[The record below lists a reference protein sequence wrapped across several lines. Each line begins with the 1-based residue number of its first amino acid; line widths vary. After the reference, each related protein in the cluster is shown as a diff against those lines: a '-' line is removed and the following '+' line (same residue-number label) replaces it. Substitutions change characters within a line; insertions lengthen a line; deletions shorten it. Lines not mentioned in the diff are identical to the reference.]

1 MDLSSQSWQQ
11 LVAQYVK
18 NDVNALIAIVGQTS
32 SGKTSFSLKV
42 AQYLISSGHKA
53 AIVNAD
59 SRQCYKYLNIG
70 TGKIK
75 PNQMQG
81 IKHYMFDV
89 LDPKEPITMYWYKKR
104 AEDTIKQ
111 LHQENIIPILVG
123 GSMLYVSSITDE
135 RSERSQK
142 TKVELQL
149 TNPTEALH
157 LGMEK
162 NKELANAIIER
173 RVQAMLEEG
182 WLQEVQQ
189 LIRKDYNAS
198 DPGFISLGY
207 REIIEVA
214 KGNLSLE
221 EAKQRI
227 IQKTKKYAKRQRTWW
242 KSDSR
247 IHWITAEE

>member
-111 LHQENIIPILVG
+111 LHQENIIPILV
-123 GSMLYVSSITDE
+123 
-135 RSERSQK
+135 
-142 TKVELQL
+142 
-149 TNPTEALH
+149 
-157 LGMEK
+157 
-162 NKELANAIIER
+162 IIER